1 MLNFYFIILILSG
14 ILFFSLFVISALA
27 WKGKIKNSEKIMD
40 LFNIKLFDD
49 PIVVKPKVSL
59 MFMIIVTLIYIIV
72 EILK

>member
-1 MLNFYFIILILSG
+1 MLNFYFIILVLSG

-49 PIVVKPKVSL
+49 P
-59 MFMIIVTLIYIIV
+59 
-72 EILK
+72 

>member
-14 ILFFSLFVISALA
+14 ILFFISALA

-49 PIVVKPKVSL
+49 L
-59 MFMIIVTLIYIIV
+59 
-72 EILK
+72 